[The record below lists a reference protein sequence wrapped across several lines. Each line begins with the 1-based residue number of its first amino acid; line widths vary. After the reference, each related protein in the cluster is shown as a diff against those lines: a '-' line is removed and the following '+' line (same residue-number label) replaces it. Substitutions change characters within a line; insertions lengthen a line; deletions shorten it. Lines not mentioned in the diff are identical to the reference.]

1 MERKHS
7 KEHKLQSQFRM
18 PPLLPHGQPDNVSK
32 KPTARAPFKNCPTTK
47 ASEIAMVPKVV
58 KQKKQNSNKLQNAN
72 KLQNTKLSAQDKVKQ
87 EPLAILER
95 ELRHKLPPVAY
106 EELDFDYELND
117 MDFGFGF
124 NQHNELA
131 HSILDPIISEQK
143 PLQIAESSEISKEK

>member
-7 KEHKLQSQFRM
+7 REHKLPSQFRM
-18 PPLLPHGQPDNVSK
+18 PPLLPHGQPDNAAR
-32 KPTARAPFKNCPTTK
+32 KPTPVKKCPTTK
-47 ASEIAMVPKVV
+47 ASEIEMVPKVV
-58 KQKKQNSNKLQNAN
+58 KQRKQNTNKLENTN
-72 KLQNTKLSAQDKVKQ
+72 KVQNTKISAQDKVKQ

-117 MDFGFGF
+117 LDFGFDF

-143 PLQIAESSEISKEK
+143 PLPIAESSEISKEK